1 MKKGAY
7 FKSTLKPTPHNY
19 YILNSNADV
28 AWCGFLAPR
37 EKLLQLNP
45 SWDNNPSI
53 LKSIDE
59 WKALFATLNLCEEAA
74 SEEMAEKAMDFITQ
88 PATTLILR
96 NSRNTKT
103 LTVKKENLKLEGD
116 SVTYFD
122 ILLGQQVSIIYVQK

>member
-1 MKKGAY
+1 ME
-7 FKSTLKPTPHNY
+7 LR
-19 YILNSNADV
+19 V
-28 AWCGFLAPR
+28 
-37 EKLLQLNP
+37 KLLQSNP
-45 SWDNNPSI
+45 SWDNNLSI
-53 LKSIDE
+53 LKIIDE
-59 WKALFATLNLCEEAA
+59 RKALFVTLNSCEDDA

-88 PATTLILR
+88 PDTTLILR